1 MHSLGGSCS
10 QSPSPA
16 TLTAEHIGL
25 QHEDLQLDEK
35 LHHSVLHT
43 PDDLGNTH
51 TPTLLSIVTGLSSH
65 YPYLNG
71 PKPICHTT
79 QTDYTL
85 SLTYILTVYSK
96 VLSPFSLLSEISEFP
111 TEDCSV
117 MAGGSLTGWHADVAT
132 VMWRRMLGI
141 LGDVNTIKDP
151 EIHAQVFDYLCE
163 LWQNL
168 AKVRNHTAIRLC
180 TQYKNG
186 SYWINVCKTLIHD
199 INLLFLSLSLSF
211 LSFSPIFS
219 HSLFSFFFLLPPS
232 LIRSEI
238 IWASLWTTSHLL
250 LPRSS
255 SLPSGSSPPGSLK

>member
-35 LHHSVLHT
+35 LHHSVVQT

-51 TPTLLSIVTGLSSH
+51 THCSHHLTHNTKAQHTQPFWILKVPSLFSI
-65 YPYLNG
+65 
-71 PKPICHTT
+71 
-79 QTDYTL
+79 
-85 SLTYILTVYSK
+85 
-96 VLSPFSLLSEISEFP
+96 LSETSEFP

-168 AKVRNHTAIRLC
+168 AKVGNHTG
-180 TQYKNG
+180 TNPTVY
-186 SYWINVCKTLIHD
+186 SIH
-199 INLLFLSLSLSF
+199 
-211 LSFSPIFS
+211 
-219 HSLFSFFFLLPPS
+219 
-232 LIRSEI
+232 
-238 IWASLWTTSHLL
+238 
-250 LPRSS
+250 
-255 SLPSGSSPPGSLK
+255 